1 MNKCKKVM
9 KGLDILNICETM
21 VIVNQRNDC
30 NTLRLQKIM
39 DWLIIYTKS
48 LTLFLSNIFMKAHG
62 CPVFSILGSGCG
74 ITYNK

>member
-1 MNKCKKVM
+1 M

-39 DWLIIYTKS
+39 D
-48 LTLFLSNIFMKAHG
+48 
-62 CPVFSILGSGCG
+62 
-74 ITYNK
+74 